1 MPPPAVQQSSKRD
14 LRFRLS
20 LESLAIERY
29 LLPIPWQIKVELKV
43 VPKPCPLDHKWAIYP
58 LLVSQM
64 LGLQIVFVRDKRT
77 RAPFRV
83 NFLGIP
89 IRPGIPAW
97 QAVGSLRNTN
107 SIVAERITMTVYDI
121 TGSEA
126 GTFSRFAHDYR
137 EIAKSLAPTVLR
149 RFYPE
154 RPQRS
159 AIRAST
165 ARLPQIPATPRKC
178 AP

>member
-1 MPPPAVQQSSKRD
+1 MP
-14 LRFRLS
+14 L
-20 LESLAIERY
+20 Y
-29 LLPIPWQIKVELKV
+29 
-43 VPKPCPLDHKWAIYP
+43 HKLAIYP

-64 LGLQIVFVRDKRT
+64 FGMQMVFVRDRRT

-137 EIAKSLAPTVLR
+137 GIFRTKVPPLA
-149 RFYPE
+149 
-154 RPQRS
+154 
-159 AIRAST
+159 
-165 ARLPQIPATPRKC
+165 
-178 AP
+178 

>member
-1 MPPPAVQQSSKRD
+1 MTTWENESLDVPAWHIGTDSMPPPAVQQSSKRD

-77 RAPFRV
+77 PPPFRV
-83 NFLGIP
+83 
-89 IRPGIPAW
+89 
-97 QAVGSLRNTN
+97 
-107 SIVAERITMTVYDI
+107 
-121 TGSEA
+121 
-126 GTFSRFAHDYR
+126 
-137 EIAKSLAPTVLR
+137 
-149 RFYPE
+149 
-154 RPQRS
+154 
-159 AIRAST
+159 
-165 ARLPQIPATPRKC
+165 
-178 AP
+178 